1 MNKAPH
7 GNTGKRN
14 AAKPPQERKAVV
26 HIGINVTNQQAGWV
40 EATASKA
47 GVSKSE
53 VLRRIIIN
61 AMQEAE

>member
-1 MNKAPH
+1 MMSPH

-26 HIGINVTNQQAGWV
+26 HIGINVTNQQASWV
-40 EATASKA
+40 EATASQA

-53 VLRRIIIN
+53 VLRRIITN